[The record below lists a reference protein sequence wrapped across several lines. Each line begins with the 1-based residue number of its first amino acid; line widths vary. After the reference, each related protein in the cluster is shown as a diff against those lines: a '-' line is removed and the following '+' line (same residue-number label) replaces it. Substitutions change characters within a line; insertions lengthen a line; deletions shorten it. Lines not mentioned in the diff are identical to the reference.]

1 MTSGLTN
8 GSSDD
13 SLFILVVPNKKAKEM
28 PMIPNPVKYINY
40 SNFDD
45 NHSRLLQCGRRSQ
58 LHNV

>member
-45 NHSRLLQCGRRSQ
+45 NHSRLLQCGRRS
-58 LHNV
+58 